1 MPYVKLFIFL
11 FVRRY
16 KEIHFMMKK
25 LLFTTL
31 MLIAGINM
39 VFAQAKIQFD
49 KSEYNFGSF
58 PETSPVQKCTF
69 TFTNSG
75 DKPLVIN
82 QAIASCG
89 CTVPSYPKAP
99 IKPGQKG
106 TIEVTYN
113 GKTKFTGHFKKA
125 ITFYTN
131 GVPETTRIYI
141 EGTMTEVNS
150 DKK

>member
-1 MPYVKLFIFL
+1 
-11 FVRRY
+11 
-16 KEIHFMMKK
+16 MKK

-125 ITFYTN
+125 ITIYTN

>member
-1 MPYVKLFIFL
+1 
-11 FVRRY
+11 
-16 KEIHFMMKK
+16 MMKK

-49 KSEYNFGSF
+49 KSEYYFGSF

-125 ITFYTN
+125 ITIYTN

-141 EGTMTEVNS
+141 EGTMTEVNP

>member
-1 MPYVKLFIFL
+1 
-11 FVRRY
+11 
-16 KEIHFMMKK
+16 MMKK

-125 ITFYTN
+125 ITIYTN
-131 GVPETTRIYI
+131 GVPETTRIYT
-141 EGTMTEVNS
+141 EGTMTEVNP

>member
-1 MPYVKLFIFL
+1 
-11 FVRRY
+11 
-16 KEIHFMMKK
+16 MKK

-99 IKPGQKG
+99 IKPEQKG

-125 ITFYTN
+125 ITIYTN

-141 EGTMTEVNS
+141 EGTMTEVNP

>member
-1 MPYVKLFIFL
+1 
-11 FVRRY
+11 
-16 KEIHFMMKK
+16 MMKK

-125 ITFYTN
+125 ITIYTN

>member
-1 MPYVKLFIFL
+1 
-11 FVRRY
+11 
-16 KEIHFMMKK
+16 
-25 LLFTTL
+25 
-31 MLIAGINM
+31 M

-125 ITFYTN
+125 ITIYTN

-141 EGTMTEVNS
+141 EGTMTEVNP

>member
-1 MPYVKLFIFL
+1 
-11 FVRRY
+11 
-16 KEIHFMMKK
+16 MMKK

-125 ITFYTN
+125 ITIYTN
-131 GVPETTRIYI
+131 GVPETTRIYV

>member
-1 MPYVKLFIFL
+1 
-11 FVRRY
+11 
-16 KEIHFMMKK
+16 MMKK

-75 DKPLVIN
+75 DKQLVIN

-125 ITFYTN
+125 ITIYTN

-141 EGTMTEVNS
+141 EGTMTEVNP

>member
-1 MPYVKLFIFL
+1 
-11 FVRRY
+11 
-16 KEIHFMMKK
+16 MMKK

-125 ITFYTN
+125 ITIYTN
-131 GVPETTRIYI
+131 GVPETTRMYI
-141 EGTMTEVNS
+141 EGTMTEVNP

>member
-1 MPYVKLFIFL
+1 
-11 FVRRY
+11 
-16 KEIHFMMKK
+16 MMKK

-49 KSEYNFGSF
+49 KSECNFGSF

-125 ITFYTN
+125 ITIYTN

-141 EGTMTEVNS
+141 EGTMTEVNP

>member
-1 MPYVKLFIFL
+1 
-11 FVRRY
+11 
-16 KEIHFMMKK
+16 MMKK

-31 MLIAGINM
+31 MLIAVINI

-49 KSEYNFGSF
+49 QSEYNFGSF

-125 ITFYTN
+125 ITIYTN

-141 EGTMTEVNS
+141 EGTMTEVNP

>member
-1 MPYVKLFIFL
+1 
-11 FVRRY
+11 
-16 KEIHFMMKK
+16 MMKK

-125 ITFYTN
+125 ITIYTN
-131 GVPETTRIYI
+131 GVPEKTRIYI
-141 EGTMTEVNS
+141 EGTMTEVNP

>member
-1 MPYVKLFIFL
+1 
-11 FVRRY
+11 
-16 KEIHFMMKK
+16 MMKK

-49 KSEYNFGSF
+49 KSGYNFGSF

-125 ITFYTN
+125 ITIYTN

-141 EGTMTEVNS
+141 EGTMTEVNP

>member
-1 MPYVKLFIFL
+1 
-11 FVRRY
+11 
-16 KEIHFMMKK
+16 MMKK

-125 ITFYTN
+125 ITIYTN

-141 EGTMTEVNS
+141 EGTMTEVNP

>member
-1 MPYVKLFIFL
+1 
-11 FVRRY
+11 
-16 KEIHFMMKK
+16 MMKK

-125 ITFYTN
+125 ITIYTN

-141 EGTMTEVNS
+141 EGTLTEVNP

>member
-1 MPYVKLFIFL
+1 
-11 FVRRY
+11 
-16 KEIHFMMKK
+16 MMNK
-25 LLFTTL
+25 LLLTTL

-125 ITFYTN
+125 ITIYTN

-141 EGTMTEVNS
+141 EGTMTEVNP

>member
-1 MPYVKLFIFL
+1 
-11 FVRRY
+11 
-16 KEIHFMMKK
+16 MMKK

-89 CTVPSYPKAP
+89 CTVPASPPAP

-125 ITFYTN
+125 ITIYTN

-141 EGTMTEVNS
+141 EGTMTEVNP

>member
-1 MPYVKLFIFL
+1 
-11 FVRRY
+11 
-16 KEIHFMMKK
+16 MMKT

-125 ITFYTN
+125 ITIYTN

-141 EGTMTEVNS
+141 EGTMTEVNP

>member
-1 MPYVKLFIFL
+1 
-11 FVRRY
+11 
-16 KEIHFMMKK
+16 MKK

-125 ITFYTN
+125 ITIYTN

-141 EGTMTEVNS
+141 EGTMTEVNP

>member
-1 MPYVKLFIFL
+1 
-11 FVRRY
+11 
-16 KEIHFMMKK
+16 MMKK

-82 QAIASCG
+82 QAISPG
-89 CTVPSYPKAP
+89 SYQA
-99 IKPGQKG
+99 
-106 TIEVTYN
+106 
-113 GKTKFTGHFKKA
+113 
-125 ITFYTN
+125 
-131 GVPETTRIYI
+131 R
-141 EGTMTEVNS
+141 TERNHRS
-150 DKK
+150 YL

>member
-1 MPYVKLFIFL
+1 
-11 FVRRY
+11 
-16 KEIHFMMKK
+16 MMKK

-89 CTVPSYPKAP
+89 CTVPSYSKAP

-125 ITFYTN
+125 ITIYTN